1 MCPLELTATPATSPR
16 CMSSGSFSRLGTES
30 YAMVGTASCASAIGA
45 HKSDTSEISAASH
58 SLIGHLPN
66 FFMSSRHRARRSIG
80 NREMAVAGSVGLG
93 RADGRKKLV
102 DFLLELAALFGEEMR
117 RSEHPLR
124 RGAALGR
131 RPVDVLD
138 VGHDMAGAARRALH
152 ALGDLRRGCAL
163 LLDRR

>member
-30 YAMVGTASCASAIGA
+30 YAMVGAASCASATGA
-45 HKSDTSEISAASH
+45 QKSDTSEISAASH

-66 FFMSSRHRARRSIG
+66 FFMSQQASSP
-80 NREMAVAGSVGLG
+80 REYRQPRTDCLCCCRGLS
-93 RADGRKKLV
+93 RADCREELV

-138 VGHDMAGAARRALH
+138 VGHDMAGAARRAFH
-152 ALGDLRRGCAL
+152 ALGA
-163 LLDRR
+163 